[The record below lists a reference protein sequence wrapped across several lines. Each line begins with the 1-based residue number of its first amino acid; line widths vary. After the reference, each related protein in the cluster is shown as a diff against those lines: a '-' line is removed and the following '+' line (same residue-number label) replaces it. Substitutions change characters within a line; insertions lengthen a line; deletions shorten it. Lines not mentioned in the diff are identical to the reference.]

1 LSPGISDCQLFFEI
15 FFKIIVA
22 PTQRDFVNIR
32 LNVRFLNFLHL
43 LNLSQ
48 QTGTLYL
55 PGIQPPLPAPS
66 ILFMDNDQLIQMIR
80 QGGTPRERAG
90 RYLQDKYFYLTRQI
104 GVRKLRLS
112 YDDANM
118 AFSDALTE
126 LDWKIRQGETFD
138 DLGKMIYTLTHRRG
152 VDMIRKRATKT
163 GTEPFGNPNNTTD
176 LPDWFLDVLQNFDT
190 DHILSRLL
198 QHDDENERH
207 QRQHRIIA
215 CVLKALDEMPK
226 KRRALL
232 VNKLDGYD
240 YEELTQLHGFKTERV
255 AHEMVSRGM
264 ESLRGALKDLCQQ
277 KEPVCRDLCA
287 WLNRK
292 S

>member
-1 LSPGISDCQLFFEI
+1 
-15 FFKIIVA
+15 
-22 PTQRDFVNIR
+22 
-32 LNVRFLNFLHL
+32 
-43 LNLSQ
+43 
-48 QTGTLYL
+48 
-55 PGIQPPLPAPS
+55 
-66 ILFMDNDQLIQMIR
+66 MDNDQLIRMIR

-104 GVRKLRLS
+104 GVRQLRLS
-112 YDDANM
+112 YDDAGM

-126 LDWKIRQGETFD
+126 LDAKIRQGETFD

-152 VDMIRKRATKT
+152 VDMIRKRATKS

-176 LPDWFLDVLQNFDT
+176 LPDWFLDVLQNSDA
-190 DHILSRLL
+190 DHVLSRLL
-198 QHDDENERH
+198 GHDDENERR
-207 QRQHRIIA
+207 QRQYRIIA
-215 CVLKALDEMPK
+215 CVQKALDEMPK

-264 ESLRGALKDLCQQ
+264 ESLRGALKSLCQQ
-277 KEPVCRDLCA
+277 QEPVCRDLCA

-292 S
+292 SSS